1 MMIRF
6 FLKIY
11 DALYNKR
18 WLACTVTVGIV
29 LLSLFLSL
37 RIKYEE
43 DISAFLPVDN
53 DIEEYTRIYTE
64 IGGQNRIAVIFR
76 GETDHVISAMDLF
89 GEQLIESDS
98 ACIVKDLQITI
109 DEQQAFKL
117 MEYVWEAYPLM
128 LTDDDYQR
136 MDSLFCQ
143 KDYIRRTIDEN
154 KQLLSLPIGNILTRS
169 LPSDP
174 LHLSSRITDNLKN
187 NNISDHYQIID
198 NHIFSKD
205 SSKGIVLL
213 SSGFGISESKQNE
226 KLLALLDDACDKV
239 MAQCPSISISYI
251 GAPVIAVGNA
261 SQIKSDSLLAVMLSI
276 VLIFSVLYYSFR
288 NWKDIG
294 WIGMSIGF
302 GWLFALGGLSILSDS
317 VSLIVLGI
325 GSIIIGIAA
334 NYPLH
339 YLDHTK
345 HERCGRE
352 VLKEMAPPLLIGNVT
367 TVSAFLCLIFLDA
380 KAMRDLGIFG
390 SLMLI
395 GTIIFVLV
403 LLPSL
408 LSKRTAYR
416 KIYPMLPDIKKK
428 MPRLMR
434 KALLPLTCI
443 ITVILGCFSLNTQF
457 DSDMQHIN
465 YMTEGQKDDLK
476 FLSTS
481 AEANDSV
488 ASVFL
493 VSKAKTME
501 QALVDHEIAVGK
513 IAHNN
518 HIRKIAG
525 ISDFIISEKFKEER
539 GKRWTDYW
547 ISHKDI
553 IEKFKKETVDQGFSE
568 DAFSPFLELSEQGVI
583 KPLDSTSLDMIAKNF
598 ILKGNDEEISI
609 VSVLSVDNDYSESV
623 KQEIRKA
630 TAGNIHSRIYVF
642 DNKDLSSSLV
652 TVLSDSFNY
661 IGFVCG
667 FVVFIFLWLS
677 FGRLEL
683 AIISFLPL
691 AVSWLWILG
700 IMDIFGVAFN
710 IVNIILATFIFGQ
723 GDDYSIFITEGL
735 TYEYTYGRKRLKTY
749 RDSVA
754 LSAVLMFIGIATLI
768 LARHPALHSLAE
780 VAIIGM
786 ITVVLMTFYLPP
798 LVFRWLTMKHGII
811 RDIPITLERI
821 LFSLWAISFFLFFC
835 MLFFVPY
842 ALFHSF
848 FLSKSKRCRLFFHRV
863 LQSASRFVIYRVPGT
878 KFNYVNDIKETLEK
892 PAVIICNH
900 QSHLDVM
907 CLLMMSPKIVI
918 LTNDWV
924 WNNPFYG
931 AIIHA
936 AEFYPISDG
945 LDKNIGRLKD
955 LIERG
960 YSVVVFPEGTRAKKR
975 GVMHFHQGAFI
986 LAQKLK
992 VDILPIMIHGLYDVL
1007 PKHDFMLRRG
1017 TITLEVHRRMKTSDI
1032 QQYGQME
1039 LTHYWHHWYVRKY
1052 KEMSR
1057 KLETFHYWLPYV
1069 RYSYM
1074 YKCDG
1079 VEKRCK
1085 SFINGISNG
1094 KSKLGKY
1101 IQTDMKII
1109 FSDCRQSEAPL
1120 LLALANRDKEVYAYM
1135 AEKDLYDIAAN
1146 ISLRPMNLH
1155 LVNEE
1160 YIKADE

>member
-1 MMIRF
+1 MIKL

-11 DALYNKR
+11 DTLYNKR
-18 WLACTVTVGIV
+18 WLAWVVVVGI
-29 LLSLFLSL
+29 LTLSLCLSL
-37 RIKYEE
+37 RIRYEE

-53 DIEEYTRIYTE
+53 DIEEYTKIYSE
-64 IGGQNRIAVIFR
+64 IGGQDRIAVIFR
-76 GETDHVISAMDLF
+76 GETDLVISAMDLF
-89 GEQLIESDS
+89 GEKFTESDS
-98 ACIVKDLQITI
+98 AYIVKDLQVTI
-109 DEQQAFKL
+109 DEQQAFEL

-128 LTDDDYQR
+128 LTDNDYQR
-136 MDSLFCQ
+136 MDSLFSQ
-143 KDYIRRTIDEN
+143 DGYIRRIIDEN
-154 KQLLSLPIGNILTRS
+154 KRLLSLPIGNILTQS
-169 LPSDP
+169 LLSDP

-198 NHIFSKD
+198 SHLFSKD
-205 SSKGIVLL
+205 GSKGIVLL
-213 SSGFGISESKQNE
+213 SSVFGISESKQNK
-226 KLLALLDDACDKV
+226 KLLVLLDDASDKV
-239 MAQCPSISISYI
+239 MAQCPNISISYI

-261 SQIKSDSLLAVMLSI
+261 QQIKSDSLLAVVLSI

-294 WIGMSIGF
+294 WIGLSIGF
-302 GWLFALGGLSILSDS
+302 GWLFALGGLSILSGN

-339 YLDHTK
+339 YLNHTK
-345 HERCGRE
+345 HESCGRE
-352 VLKEMAPPLLIGNVT
+352 VLKEMVPPLLIGNVT
-367 TVSAFLCLIFLDA
+367 TVSAFLCLVFLDA

-390 SLMLI
+390 SLMLV

-403 LLPSL
+403 FLPSL
-408 LSKRTAYR
+408 LSKRTADR
-416 KIYPMLPDIKKK
+416 KVYSMLPNVQKK
-428 MPRLMR
+428 MPRVMR
-434 KALLPLTCI
+434 KALLPLTCV
-443 ITVILGCFSLNTQF
+443 ITVVLGCFSLNTRF

-465 YMTEGQKDDLK
+465 YMTEGQKSDLK

-481 AEANDSV
+481 VEANDSMS
-488 ASVFL
+488 SVFI
-493 VSKAKTME
+493 VSKAKAME
-501 QALVDHEIAVGK
+501 QALAGHEIAVGQ

-518 HIRKIAG
+518 HIRKISG
-525 ISDFIISEKFKEER
+525 ISDFIISEKTKRER
-539 GKRWTDYW
+539 KKRWADYW
-547 ISHKDI
+547 TNHKGI
-553 IEKFKKETVDQGFSE
+553 IDKFKKETVEQGFSE
-568 DAFSPFLELSEQGVI
+568 EAFSPFFELCEQGVM
-583 KPLDSTSLDMIAKNF
+583 KPLDSTNFDRIANNF
-598 ILKGNDEEISI
+598 ILKCNDGETRI
-609 VSVLSVDNDYSESV
+609 VSVLSVDKDYSESV
-623 KQEIRKA
+623 KQKIRE
-630 TAGNIHSRIYVF
+630 TTVGNIYSKIYVF
-642 DNKDLSSSLV
+642 NNKDLSSGLV
-652 TVLSDSFNY
+652 TILSDSFSY

-683 AIISFLPL
+683 AVISFLPL

-754 LSAVLMFIGIATLI
+754 LSAVLMFIGIGTLI
-768 LARHPALHSLAE
+768 FAKHPALHSLAE

-798 LVFRWLTMKHGII
+798 LVFRWLTTKHGVI
-811 RDIPITLERI
+811 REVPITLERI
-821 LFSLWAISFFLFFC
+821 LFSLWAISFFLFFS

-848 FLSKSKRCRLFFHRV
+848 FLSRSKRCRLFFHRV
-863 LQSASRFVIYRVPGT
+863 LQAASQFVIYRVPGT
-878 KFNYVNDIKETLEK
+878 KFNYINNIKETFEK

-931 AIIHA
+931 AIIRA

-945 LDKNIGRLKD
+945 LDKNIGRLKV
-955 LIERG
+955 LIEHG

-975 GVMHFHQGAFI
+975 GIMHFHQGAFI
-986 LAQKLK
+986 LAQELK

-1039 LTHYWHHWYVRKY
+1039 LTHYWHQWYVREY
-1052 KEMSR
+1052 GEMSR
-1057 KLETFHYWLPYV
+1057 NLETIDYWLPYV
-1069 RYSYM
+1069 KYCYM
-1074 YKCDG
+1074 YKSDG

-1085 SFINGISNG
+1085 RFINSTLNG

-1101 IQTDMKII
+1101 LQTDMNII
-1109 FSDCRQSEAPL
+1109 FSDCRQSETAL

-1135 AEKDLYDIAAN
+1135 AEKDLYDIATN

-1160 YIKADE
+1160 YIKVDE